1 MNDTDQTYN
10 IASPRRRGAVSGFGT
25 ASREYLEA
33 VRADLRLAVT
43 PDDFAAACGILR
55 MLRRDPTA
63 DELYFISEYIC
74 ASKKMPS
81 ALRVKEVRSDDPSL
95 LTLFGDLTGRCIE
108 EQIRSGAAA
117 TSLRPVPLVHLAY
130 TAAGVRHSDFTVSIS
145 SEQSPT
151 VPMCASPCAIAA
163 SGGFRITVSRKRL
176 SARFSSRE
184 GDLLIL
190 LAPAD
195 DCAPDV
201 FAARISHVAA
211 SLAMSAIQPVLY
223 PESGYGLIFDI
234 AAICRGGRLNDPM
247 LPGAPDHAEAFC
259 HTFGGAVLAAIRPE
273 AFDRAGK
280 IFEGSG
286 IRAFPFGDVFG
297 DGFLISSA
305 NSESRTLETMGN
317 LPSDLLWRLR
327 FYRDASMTAISAP
340 IPGSADANI
349 IGNPCSDAHRT
360 ECGKIAF
367 FPEAQLLISAA
378 RAAGPDPVS
387 AIRVAFETAAC
398 PLVECGAPTEAI
410 RYAVCGSLATED
422 SSAIPLILGLDAY
435 VRDCEPYVAAAHFGL
450 CRSGSAITVFA
461 FASAGTKKKYS

>member
-1 MNDTDQTYN
+1 MNATDQTNN
-10 IASPRRRGAVSGFGT
+10 IASTRRRGAVRGFDAAG
-25 ASREYLEA
+25 REYLEA
-33 VRADLRLAVT
+33 VRADLGLSIT
-43 PDDFAAACGILR
+43 PDEFAAACGILR

-63 DELYFISEYIC
+63 DELYFVSEYIC
-74 ASKKMPS
+74 ASEKMPS
-81 ALRVKEVRSDDPSL
+81 ALRVKEVRSDDKAL
-95 LTLFGDLTGRCIE
+95 LAIFGDIAGRCIDR
-108 EQIRSGAAA
+108 QKSSDAGI
-117 TSLRPVPLVHLAY
+117 TSPRPVPLVQLAR
-130 TAAGVRHSDFTVSIS
+130 TAAGVRDSEFTVSIS
-145 SEQSPT
+145 PELSPT
-151 VPMCASPCAIAA
+151 APMCASPCAIAA
-163 SGGFRITVSRKRL
+163 SGGFRIAVSRKRL
-176 SARFSSRE
+176 STRFSARE

-234 AAICRGGRLNDPM
+234 AAICRGGRLNAPM

-259 HTFGGAVLAAIRPE
+259 HAFGGTVLAAIRPE

-297 DGFLISSA
+297 DGFIISSA
-305 NSESRTLETMGN
+305 NSESRTLETMVN

-340 IPGSADANI
+340 ISGSADANI

-378 RAAGPDPVS
+378 RAAGPDLVS

-398 PLVECGAPTEAI
+398 PIVERGAPTEAI

-435 VRDCEPYVAAAHFGL
+435 VRDCEPFVTAAHFGL

-461 FASAGTKKKYS
+461 FASAGPKNKYI